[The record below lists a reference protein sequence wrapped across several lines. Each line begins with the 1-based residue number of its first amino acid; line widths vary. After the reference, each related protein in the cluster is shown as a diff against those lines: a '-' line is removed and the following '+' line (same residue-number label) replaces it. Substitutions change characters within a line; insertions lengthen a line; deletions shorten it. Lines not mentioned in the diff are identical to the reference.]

1 MRALGAVRPAVIDRS
16 GLAYLRVLAKT
27 ETVAAAGRAI
37 SGTLFWPMWLRL
49 AGMRIGVR
57 CEVSTILGV
66 VPELIALGDECFFA
80 DGIYLGGPRVRGA
93 TVTLARTRLGS
104 GTFLGNHVVGPAGTE
119 LPDDVL
125 LGVCTVADATSMRA
139 GTDWFGHPPLS
150 LPRREIAAADRSVTH
165 EPTAV
170 RRVTRIVWESLRFT
184 LPLTHALVLMVWWT
198 GIAGAAAGVGPVTA
212 ACVVAPLALAA
223 VAAALCVFVLVL
235 KWALLGRVRR
245 GEHPLWRERQGD
257 AQRLPHVARPA
268 SHSRGFVGAAAIR
281 RGYLARR
288 QRPGRLS

>member
-1 MRALGAVRPAVIDRS
+1 L
-16 GLAYLRVLAKT
+16 
-27 ETVAAAGRAI
+27 
-37 SGTLFWPMWLRL
+37 
-49 AGMRIGVR
+49 
-57 CEVSTILGV
+57 
-66 VPELIALGDECFFA
+66 
-80 DGIYLGGPRVRGA
+80 
-93 TVTLARTRLGS
+93 
-104 GTFLGNHVVGPAGTE
+104 PAGTE
-119 LPDDVL
+119 RPDDVL

-245 GEHPLWRERQGD
+245 GEHPLWSCWCSRWDFHFLAWQ
-257 AQRLPHVARPA
+257 VCARPFLVRLEGTLLLSA
-268 SHSRGFVGAAAIR
+268 YLRGMGATIGRRVVLGDGFAHVVDPDMLHFDDGATVAGLFQAHSFEDRVLKIDHVHVGRGATLGSGAVLFYGADVGA
-281 RGYLARR
+281 GARVA
-288 QRPGRLS
+288 PHSVVMKHERLSEGHAYVGSPIVAARAS